1 MSDVLIYQND
11 SGEIKVDVTFEEQSI
26 WLNQAQLC
34 EVFQKSK
41 ATISEHISNIFSEG
55 ELENATTVRKFRT
68 VQIEGQREVAREI
81 DFYNLNMILA
91 IGYRVKSPQGTLFRI
106 WATK

>member
-1 MSDVLIYQND
+1 MNDVLIYQND
-11 SGEIKVDVTFEEQSI
+11 SGEIKVDVRFEEQSI

-55 ELENATTVRKFRT
+55 ELSQEAVVRNFRT
-68 VQIEGQREVAREI
+68 VQKFPI
-81 DFYNLNMILA
+81 DYDI
-91 IGYRVKSPQGTLFRI
+91 IHPKGEQ
-106 WATK
+106 